1 MLKLSFF
8 RGLFYGLFFSSVLW
22 AGIFFTVKSVINLSS
37 VEMAPQAEVVSPQMT
52 ATPLVA
58 ANEL

>member
-8 RGLFYGLFFSSVLW
+8 RGLFYGLFFSSFLW
-22 AGIFFTVKSVINLSS
+22 AGIFYTVKSVINMGTA
-37 VEMAPQAEVVSPQMT
+37 EIAPQAEIESTQK

>member
-22 AGIFFTVKSVINLSS
+22 AGIFFTVKSVINMGS
-37 VEMAPQAEVVSPQMT
+37 VEMPPQAEVVSPEV